1 MRKTPASFRPFERS
15 QRTRVVVVG
24 AGFAGIAAARRLAGR
39 RPGGR
44 ELEILVVDRQN
55 YHLFAPLLYQVA
67 AAEITP
73 EQIAYPIRSIF
84 RNDPD
89 VQALAAEVQGI
100 DREERILQT
109 NRGPVP
115 YDWLVIATGSKTH
128 WFGVPGAAEFSYG
141 LKSLDDAREL
151 RNHVLACV
159 ERAASEQDPETRK
172 RLLSFVIV
180 GGGPTGVE
188 FAGALAVLF
197 RGPLPKDYPEL
208 DLRSEARIVLAEAGP
223 RPLPGMSESASREAV
238 KRLEKLGVEVRCGAM
253 VEEIAARHVQIRGG
267 ESILAD
273 TTVWTAGV
281 QGDPQARN
289 WGLKSEKGRVLVEP
303 SLLALGEERIFVLGD
318 LACLAPPYAAPEGQ
332 DGQGPAPWPMVAPVA
347 MQQGKHCAKSI
358 LRILSGKHTRHA
370 GTELPA
376 FRYKDPGYMCA
387 LGRNRAVA
395 DVLGLHLKGFTAWV
409 LWVFVHIGQL
419 VGFRNRVFVL
429 AQWAWNYIFFQ
440 RATRMILPQRRPSPS
455 LETSSTANKRSPVGA
470 GRANSTDG

>member
-1 MRKTPASFRPFERS
+1 LEPKSCPKRGHAKDARQLPTLRAQPAHARR
-15 QRTRVVVVG
+15 RRGRGLRRNRRG
-24 AGFAGIAAARRLAGR
+24 ARLAGR

-303 SLLALGEERIFVLGD
+303 
-318 LACLAPPYAAPEGQ
+318 Q
-332 DGQGPAPWPMVAPVA
+332 PA
-347 MQQGKHCAKSI
+347 
-358 LRILSGKHTRHA
+358 R
-370 GTELPA
+370 
-376 FRYKDPGYMCA
+376 
-387 LGRNRAVA
+387 
-395 DVLGLHLKGFTAWV
+395 
-409 LWVFVHIGQL
+409 
-419 VGFRNRVFVL
+419 
-429 AQWAWNYIFFQ
+429 
-440 RATRMILPQRRPSPS
+440 
-455 LETSSTANKRSPVGA
+455 A
-470 GRANSTDG
+470 GRRAHLRARRSGVSGSALRGTRGTGWAGACSLADGRPRGDAAGQALRQEHSPHPERQARPTCRY